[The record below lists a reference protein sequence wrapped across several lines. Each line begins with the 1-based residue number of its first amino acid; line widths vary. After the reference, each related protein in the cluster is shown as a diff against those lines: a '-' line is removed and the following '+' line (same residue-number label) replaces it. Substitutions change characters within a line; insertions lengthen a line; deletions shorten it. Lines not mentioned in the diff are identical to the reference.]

1 LHLKPITLEIIIN
14 NPNGATIRT
23 PHFKNRPMKIDV
35 RSAESVFITI
45 KGITYYIDDSTDE
58 QIVEVYKE
66 ESKLLK
72 TAQPVKD

>member
-1 LHLKPITLEIIIN
+1 MFEASIKN
-14 NPNGATIRT
+14 NA
-23 PHFKNRPMKIDV
+23 MKIDI

-45 KGITYYIDDSTDE
+45 NGITYYIDDSTGE

-72 TAQPVKD
+72 TAQPIKD

>member
-1 LHLKPITLEIIIN
+1 
-14 NPNGATIRT
+14 
-23 PHFKNRPMKIDV
+23 MKIDI
-35 RSAESVFITI
+35 RSAESVFIII

-72 TAQPVKD
+72 TAQPIKD